1 MKIRSGVAS
10 VFFLT
15 WQIAWVTDAIYV
27 QRVGHQKQQNP
38 TKNVELLWNNS
49 GIHVVTV
56 DTRSNAT
63 HHMAGPA
70 GWDRYILNVGAGK
83 KWVDFKTKMMIMR
96 DWLETRPVDPSDIL
110 VFVDGDVMFG
120 GCSPEEFQNR
130 FKRILSTTGADIIFG
145 AETQCNDY
153 NGDCS
158 KDYPAKY
165 YDTVLTEFALSKKQM
180 QQCTKDTDERVRQ
193 CDLHVSPKQCI
204 GHHELKF
211 LNSGLYAGHAVNMLH
226 FLRTWLLVMDA
237 GWHNKT
243 KVKLGQY
250 DQAGA
255 TLLLEQYPDTV
266 TLDYG
271 TMLFS
276 NLYGLQFQN
285 NPDLGYN
292 ELYTYK
298 SGEKIWFNN
307 VINRTMCFIHPNG
320 NHSVLSFF
328 DHAYVQ

>member
-1 MKIRSGVAS
+1 MGLPNLVKF
-10 VFFLT
+10 VFLLT
-15 WQIAWVTDAIYV
+15 LQVAWVIDAIHL
-27 QRVGHQKQQNP
+27 QTAEHQTFHNSNNTP
-38 TKNVELLWNNS
+38 ELLWENS
-49 GIHVVTV
+49 AVHVVTV
-56 DTRSNAT
+56 DTRSNQT
-63 HHMAGPA
+63 HHMAGPK

-83 KWVDFKTKMMIMR
+83 QWVDFKTKMMIMR
-96 DWLETRPVDPSDIL
+96 DWLETRPVKPSDIL

-120 GCSPEEFQNR
+120 GCSADEFQDR
-130 FKRILSTTGADIIFG
+130 FKRILKITGADVIFG

-153 NGDCS
+153 NGDCTR
-158 KDYPAKY
+158 DYPAKY
-165 YDTVLTEFALSKKQM
+165 YDRVLSEFSLSKATM
-180 QQCTKDTDERVRQ
+180 QKCTIDTDEKVRQ
-193 CDLHVSPKQCI
+193 CDLHASPTHCN

-237 GWHNKT
+237 GWNT
-243 KVKLGQY
+243 ESKVKLGKY

-255 TLLLEQYPDTV
+255 TLLLEQYPDMV

-285 NPDLGYN
+285 NFENGKS
-292 ELYTYK
+292 ELFTYK
-298 SGEKIWFNN
+298 SDEKVWFNN
-307 VINRTMCFIHPNG
+307 VINRNMCFIHPNG

-328 DHAYVQ
+328 ERAFQ